1 MFATALSWPE
11 SLLVLQ
17 FVATL
22 TTNIEKLSGSPVQ
35 VTVDSVTAGSVTV
48 ATTVVFLS
56 GDSSSASAYQSA
68 LTSGD
73 TSSVFGTSFG
83 DIAVDASSVKTATVT
98 NPSESETLSC
108 HCFVKPCTLPTRFF
122 ALAMQ
127 QVSMRC

>member
-1 MFATALSWPE
+1 MISNHRGMTFKWQLLLYVVLAADHWDAEGLPE

-56 GDSSSASAYQSA
+56 GESSSASAYRSA
-68 LTSGD
+68 LTSGG
-73 TSSVFGTSFG
+73 TSSRLKRV
-83 DIAVDASSVKTATVT
+83 
-98 NPSESETLSC
+98 
-108 HCFVKPCTLPTRFF
+108 
-122 ALAMQ
+122 
-127 QVSMRC
+127 